1 MVKIA
6 ALSLSLIL
14 WGCSKIDSID
24 APTAISNIQVTDVGS
39 DGDAQF
45 CREFKLKDAEVA
57 SYFEKPKKSHLSVFM
72 TSLTISLVLLRGLCS
87 VRDMSVN
94 SSFALAEPLKYFVA
108 EISSFSMA
116 AHPATVS
123 FRWGHEF
130 AVEANE
136 VFVWVKQ

>member
-39 DGDAQF
+39 DSDAQF

-57 SYFEKPKKSHLSVFM
+57 SYFEK
-72 TSLTISLVLLRGLCS
+72 
-87 VRDMSVN
+87 
-94 SSFALAEPLKYFVA
+94 AE
-108 EISSFSMA
+108 E
-116 AHPATVS
+116 VS
-123 FRWGHEF
+123 FKRFHDELDYLPCFVKGTLQRQGYECEF
-130 AVEANE
+130 IIRAGGTAE
-136 VFVWVKQ
+136 VFCSGNQQFFYGCTSCDGLFQVGP

>member
-57 SYFEKPKKSHLSVFM
+57 SYFEK
-72 TSLTISLVLLRGLCS
+72 
-87 VRDMSVN
+87 
-94 SSFALAEPLKYFVA
+94 AE
-108 EISSFSMA
+108 E
-116 AHPATVS
+116 VS
-123 FRWGHEF
+123 FKRFHDELDYLPCFVKGTLQRQGYECEF
-130 AVEANE
+130 IIRAGGTAE
-136 VFVWVKQ
+136 VFCSGNQQVFYGCTSCDGLFQVGP

>member
-57 SYFEKPKKSHLSVFM
+57 SYFEK
-72 TSLTISLVLLRGLCS
+72 
-87 VRDMSVN
+87 
-94 SSFALAEPLKYFVA
+94 AE
-108 EISSFSMA
+108 E
-116 AHPATVS
+116 VS
-123 FRWGHEF
+123 FKRFHDELDYLPCFVKGTLQRQGYECEF
-130 AVEANE
+130 IIRAGGTAE
-136 VFVWVKQ
+136 VFCSGNQRVFYGCTSCDGLFQVGP

>member
-57 SYFEKPKKSHLSVFM
+57 SYFEK
-72 TSLTISLVLLRGLCS
+72 
-87 VRDMSVN
+87 
-94 SSFALAEPLKYFVA
+94 AE
-108 EISSFSMA
+108 E
-116 AHPATVS
+116 VS
-123 FRWGHEF
+123 FKRFHDELDYLPCFVKGTLQRQGYECEF
-130 AVEANE
+130 IIRAGGTAE
-136 VFVWVKQ
+136 VFCSGNQQFFYGCTSCDGLFQVGP

>member
-57 SYFEKPKKSHLSVFM
+57 SYFEK
-72 TSLTISLVLLRGLCS
+72 
-87 VRDMSVN
+87 
-94 SSFALAEPLKYFVA
+94 AE
-108 EISSFSMA
+108 E
-116 AHPATVS
+116 VS
-123 FRWGHEF
+123 FKRFHDELDYLPCFVKGTLQRQGYECEF
-130 AVEANE
+130 IIRAGGTAE
-136 VFVWVKQ
+136 VFCSGNQQFFYGCTSCDGLFQVG